1 MTGALPHEDLP
12 DGPAAPWGAPALEPP
27 RQARPRLRF
36 LSRIGSIV
44 LTLLDQWSDGAIRER
59 YKKWGKSLCI
69 YILYIDFK
77 DIYCRRFMA
86 GLVSAQEMRQQ
97 LEVAK
102 EMLTSELIS
111 QADYDGMKEVLLTRF
126 KGDVAPQQQQQ
137 QRASPYLLQIA
148 KGACAP
154 DLIPTELLA
163 PLVASEEQ
171 PPCAAE
177 PGSEPD
183 SDEAEVFQAE
193 EGDVEV
199 RKQESSDQ
207 ARTFRRSDCMRES
220 SPLKVVLCRDC
231 SLGISCSSSPSSQSC
246 SASIC
251 IQEKK
256 TEGKRMA
263 PSCMTR
269 GTICVKARMHSSS
282 NLALPQSLIVNNKF
296 ICRRQAQQ

>member
-1 MTGALPHEDLP
+1 
-12 DGPAAPWGAPALEPP
+12 
-27 RQARPRLRF
+27 
-36 LSRIGSIV
+36 
-44 LTLLDQWSDGAIRER
+44 
-59 YKKWGKSLCI
+59 
-69 YILYIDFK
+69 
-77 DIYCRRFMA
+77 MA

-137 QRASPYLLQIA
+137 QQRASPYLLQIA

-154 DLIPTELLA
+154 ELIPTELLA
-163 PLVASEEQ
+163 PSVASEEQ

-207 ARTFRRSDCMRES
+207 ARFPAD
-220 SPLKVVLCRDC
+220 
-231 SLGISCSSSPSSQSC
+231 
-246 SASIC
+246 
-251 IQEKK
+251 
-256 TEGKRMA
+256 
-263 PSCMTR
+263 
-269 GTICVKARMHSSS
+269 
-282 NLALPQSLIVNNKF
+282 LIACGNPH
-296 ICRRQAQQ
+296 R